1 MRPIPPE
8 ERLAVLTGNSLF
20 DTIDTPF
27 WNKPEHRD
35 DPALKI
41 KYIHELIRISGFNGD
56 RQVTF
61 AAIDQA
67 HASIANLQQQRDL
80 FRACRAD
87 ISNLLADLLQPALAA
102 WEILRFVPP
111 ATPALRWSLG
121 AERLESFATDF
132 AEMIRPCADWLAQ
145 TGPQSAVTSADLG
158 VVVQGHLMYSTSPH
172 DNDLYSALLTT
183 LVSVL

>member
-1 MRPIPPE
+1 MRWITPPE
-8 ERLAVLTGNSLF
+8 RRAALTGHIAWK
-20 DTIDTPF
+20 TIDTPF

-61 AAIDQA
+61 AAVDQA

-102 WEILRFVPP
+102 
-111 ATPALRWSLG
+111 
-121 AERLESFATDF
+121 
-132 AEMIRPCADWLAQ
+132 
-145 TGPQSAVTSADLG
+145 
-158 VVVQGHLMYSTSPH
+158 
-172 DNDLYSALLTT
+172 
-183 LVSVL
+183 